1 MQMKLTLL
9 NQNAKRGTQKKRDGE
24 NTNTT
29 HLARSGQTLERQEKR
44 KAEADGQRNKTRG
57 GGGRTE
63 APEPT

>member
-9 NQNAKRGTQKKRDGE
+9 NQNAKRGRQKKRDGE